1 MRMSTAPIPLRVI
14 LFIFIIP
21 FIVASILVLIY
32 TNTFRLSDL
41 IKNSDDVESV
51 ISTTLHTNKLKIELD
66 MNSDNRLL
74 DRQGDGDFYII
85 VNNSESFMIDCIN
98 YNAVI
103 INHNGEL
110 ISIN

>member
-1 MRMSTAPIPLRVI
+1 MKMSTAPIPLRVI
-14 LFIFIIP
+14 FFIFIIP
-21 FIVASILVLIY
+21 FIIASILVLIY

-51 ISTTLHTNKLKIELD
+51 ISTTLHTDKLKIELD

-85 VNNSESFMIDCIN
+85 VNNSESFAIDCIN
-98 YNAVI
+98 HNAVT